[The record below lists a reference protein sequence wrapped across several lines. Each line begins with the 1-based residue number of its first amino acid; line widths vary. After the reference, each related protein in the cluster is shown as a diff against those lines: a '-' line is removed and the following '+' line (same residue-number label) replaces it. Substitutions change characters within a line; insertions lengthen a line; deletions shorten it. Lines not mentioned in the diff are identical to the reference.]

1 MLRWFCLIFLV
12 FLLNFTS
19 FSQVNDIKTGSD
31 AEPTSAPSSGGN
43 SYRRSNSTFNDIS
56 ALIYVFQFSY
66 QILVSGFQ
74 YQKFLVQSRKEEN
87 PRILSLDLM
96 PNLAYPIP
104 NRSILAL
111 PRARAN
117 WGLLST
123 DFRYSHLQEFG
134 VGKYATLDWQ
144 IVQFNI
150 VSKYN
155 TYIRLG
161 VGLSREVYANRNFV
175 EYGFNTD
182 FKIAEKTSVILDGR
196 YAPNFRN
203 EIGFQVAYTI
213 NQTEKSKTMLTA
225 GFMYQNYFS
234 KTNLYN
240 AQLGLI
246 FTVW

>member
-1 MLRWFCLIFLV
+1 ML
-12 FLLNFTS
+12 S
-19 FSQVNDIKTGSD
+19 FYSNAQVDEIKTNSDVLQTISSITNGYRYRGSNSRTNDI
-31 AEPTSAPSSGGN
+31 A
-43 SYRRSNSTFNDIS
+43 
-56 ALIYVFQFSY
+56 ALIYVFQFGY
-66 QILVSGFQ
+66 QIVVSGFQ

-96 PNLAYPIP
+96 PNIAYPIP
-104 NRSILAL
+104 NSSILFL

-117 WGLLST
+117 WGMIST
-123 DFRYSHLQEFG
+123 DFRYSHLYEFG

-144 IVQFNI
+144 IVQANI

-161 VGLSREVYANRNFV
+161 VGLTREIYANRNFV
-175 EYGFNTD
+175 EYAFNTD
-182 FKIAEKTSVILDGR
+182 FKIIEKTSLILEGR
-196 YAPNFRN
+196 YAPNFRY
-203 EIGFQVAYTI
+203 ELGFQVGYTL
-213 NQTEKSKTMLTA
+213 NQTEKSKTQLSI
-225 GFMYQNYFS
+225 GFMYQNYFL